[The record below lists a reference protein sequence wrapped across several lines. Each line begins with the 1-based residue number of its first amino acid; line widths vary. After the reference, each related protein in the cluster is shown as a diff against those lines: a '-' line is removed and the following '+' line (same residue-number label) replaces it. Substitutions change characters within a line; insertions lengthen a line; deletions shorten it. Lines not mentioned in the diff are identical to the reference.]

1 MKAAFIVA
9 PRKFEIR
16 EIDTPQISD
25 DEMLVKVEACG
36 VCSSDMSGYIG
47 TSTRF
52 PYPRRAGHEP
62 AGTVAEVGKNVKGYK
77 VGDRITGYFADDC
90 YAQYVVCNPAD
101 RIARGHGSI
110 IEKVP
115 DGIPI
120 EHALGEPLM
129 SLMSIARTATPEFG
143 DYVFQIGC
151 GFMGLGVIAGVA
163 HAKLREYIVCDLDDS
178 RLEMAKE
185 LGATVALNPDKV
197 DVVAEVMKL
206 TGDRGVDVA
215 IEVVGHPPGIRMVG
229 DVIKNN
235 RAKIIMVGW
244 HQAPDTYE
252 LFSWIKS
259 PIIYSPQGIGMSTDY
274 QSELTRAMWALEK
287 GIYPMDKLVTHR
299 YKLEDIDRAFQDNL
313 NRVPG
318 YIKGV
323 IMPWL

>member
-1 MKAAFIVA
+1 MKAAFVVE

-16 EIDTPQISD
+16 EIDMPVIGD

-62 AGTVAEVGKNVKGYK
+62 AGTVAEIGKNVRGFE

-90 YAQYVVCNPAD
+90 YAEYTKCNPTD
-101 RIARGHGSI
+101 KIARGHGSI
-110 IEKVP
+110 IEKIP
-115 DGIPI
+115 DGIPT

-143 DYVFQIGC
+143 DYVFQVGA
-151 GFMGLGVIAGVA
+151 GFMGLGIVAGVA
-163 HAKLREYIVCDLDDS
+163 HAKLREYIVADLDDD
-178 RLEMAKE
+178 RLAMARK
-185 LGATVALNPDKV
+185 LGATVTLNPSRV
-197 DVVAEVMKL
+197 DVAAEVMKL

-215 IEVVGHPPGIRMVG
+215 IEVVGHPPGIKMVG
-229 DVIKNN
+229 EVIKNN
-235 RAKIIMVGW
+235 RARIIMVGW

-274 QSELTRAMWALEK
+274 QSELSRAMWALEK
-287 GIYPMDKLVTHR
+287 GIYPMDKLVTNR
-299 YKLEDIDRAFQDNL
+299 YKLADIGQAFEDNL
-313 NRVPG
+313 GRKPG

-323 IMPWL
+323 VMPWT